1 MTMAPSASDV
11 SFDPYDLEIRANP
24 YGVYRRLRDEA
35 PLYYNEQHDF
45 YAVSRYQDME
55 FVLGEREQFISGKG
69 ETLDVL
75 QTGTPS
81 PPGLFINEDGALH
94 AMHRAIVS
102 ILFTPRAISNLE
114 PHIRKFCAD
123 ILDSLAGVE
132 RFDFVRDFAS
142 QVPMRVVGMLIGIP
156 EKDQEALRDHF
167 EVFLQARPDDTASP
181 LEGIGASVGFF
192 TDYIDWRVEH
202 PSDDLMTTLLNHEF
216 EDVTGGTRRLT
227 REEVLVFLILIA
239 SAGGDTTSRHIGWS
253 GKVLGDNPDQRRL
266 LVEDPSLIP
275 NAVEEI
281 LRLEPPSYH
290 VARYVTRDS
299 EFHGRTVPE
308 GSALVMLPGAANRDD
323 RRFTDPDTVDVRRK
337 MGRTLVFGYGAHHCL
352 GAALA
357 RLEGRIVL
365 EEVLKRFPDWDV
377 DHDNAKLTDG
387 FITRGWDTLPV
398 VV

>member
-1 MTMAPSASDV
+1 MAPSASDV

-24 YGVYRRLRDEA
+24 YAVYRRLRDEA

-192 TDYIDWRVEH
+192 TDYIDWRAEH

-216 EDVTGGTRRLT
+216 EDLTGAPRRLT

-323 RRFTDPDTVDVRRK
+323 RRFTDPDRVDVRRK
-337 MGRTLVFGYGAHHCL
+337 MGRALVFGYGAHHCL

-365 EEVLKRFPDWDV
+365 EEVLKRFPDWEV